1 MNEYQVKFR
10 YSNSAVTDS
19 SPDLLPG
26 AFTFDSES
34 LALYLDT
41 DTRRVQ
47 IKDPLKLSL
56 SGGDLTGDIRIL
68 DSDGT
73 VSASISTSGAVVGT
87 YFETTGDIALN
98 TPPDLY
104 AVIDSS
110 GKICTRTKAQMIQDL
125 GIANVGSL
133 GKLAYVDKAIGDYT
147 PEGTISEIDASI
159 NSTNDSV
166 VKSIVPGNP
175 STYSV
180 EGEVLSLIAGTKTTF
195 TNVDVVK
202 SISSVDVTQPV
213 FTGKK
218 STITV
223 NPES

>member
-1 MNEYQVKFR
+1 MNEYRVKFR

-26 AFTFDSES
+26 TFTFDSES

-56 SGGDLTGDIRIL
+56 SGGDLTGNIQIL
-68 DSDGT
+68 DGDGT
-73 VSASISTSGAVVGT
+73 VSASISTSGAIVGK
-87 YFETTGDIALN
+87 YFETTGDIALD
-98 TPPDLY
+98 TPPNLY

-125 GIANVGSL
+125 GIVDIGSL
-133 GKLAYVDKAIGDYT
+133 GQLAYVDKAIAEYT
-147 PEGTISEIDASI
+147 PEGTISEISATV

-166 VKSIVPGNP
+166 VKSIVPGDP

-180 EGEVLSLIAGTKTTF
+180 DGEVLSLVAGTKTTF